1 VVIGSTTAPAV
12 STSILGLNGN
22 LEIYDQAAGA
32 GINLIDSTYS
42 DFFVGLDVN
51 GDFRISEGI
60 TNRMSYDISAAH
72 WNILGKASVTNSLHV
87 GGSAAPAYE
96 LQVTGSGE
104 MVSLEVS
111 AANSGFMRWR
121 KDGASHFYI
130 GKGTGGSDTI
140 SISNSLGDIYFSSN
154 GSNMRLNSNGLGVG
168 TSADSSYAL
177 KVSGRIYSDEGLTV
191 VNSTAGTTHLPHT
204 DGNAYL
210 TYKSDK
216 TFTIRTY
223 NGSSHAT
230 VASFNS
236 TGELYVAGSGT
247 VTSGYVLEANGA
259 IKATD
264 YLATSDRRVKKNIK
278 PIENALGT
286 VEALQPVS
294 FEWRSNGKKKWGF
307 IAQDIQKV
315 EEIKEIVVEG
325 GDGYLGLNHS
335 DFSAIAIGAIQELS
349 ARVKELES
357 LLDCMSRG

>member
-1 VVIGSTTAPAV
+1 MSLGASYELDVTGDINFSGNLRKGGVIQEIQAPLKKYSEDPDQASLLFGVDGSEASRLFTTSIGVSIDGALQMFNHTGAPTAPPTSTYVNFFFDGELPYYQANGGSVTPMSTPWTAHTSPTRIAYANEVVIGSTTAPAV

-60 TNRMSYDISAAH
+60 TNRMSYDISEAH

-223 NGSSHAT
+223 NGSM
-230 VASFNS
+230 
-236 TGELYVAGSGT
+236 
-247 VTSGYVLEANGA
+247 
-259 IKATD
+259 
-264 YLATSDRRVKKNIK
+264 
-278 PIENALGT
+278 
-286 VEALQPVS
+286 
-294 FEWRSNGKKKWGF
+294 
-307 IAQDIQKV
+307 
-315 EEIKEIVVEG
+315 
-325 GDGYLGLNHS
+325 
-335 DFSAIAIGAIQELS
+335 ELS
-349 ARVKELES
+349 KLQII
-357 LLDCMSRG
+357 